1 MATVKLM
8 QGDCLELMK
17 GIQDGSVD
25 LVLTDP
31 PYGMNFQSNYRAKK
45 YSKIEN
51 DTCLDWLDAFLQEC
65 WRVLKPNSA
74 IYLFCFWHKV
84 DIFKKA
90 VEKRFK
96 IKNIIIWEKN
106 NTSMGDLK
114 GSYAPKYEMV
124 IFAHKG
130 RRVLNGFRYPDV
142 LTAKRTG
149 NKLHPTQKPI
159 ELLEIFVNSSSN
171 DGETVLDPFM
181 GSGSTGVAC
190 VNTGRN
196 FIGIELDP
204 IYFQTAQERINKAVS
219 DHA

>member
-1 MATVKLM
+1 MTVNLM
-8 QGDCLELMK
+8 QGDCLEQMK
-17 GIQDGSVD
+17 GIPDGSVD

-51 DTCLDWLDAFLQEC
+51 DACLDWLDVFVQEC
-65 WRVLKPNSA
+65 WRILKQNSS
-74 IYLFCFWHKV
+74 IYLFCSWHKV
-84 DIFKKA
+84 DVFKKA

-96 IKNIIIWEKN
+96 IKNILIWEKN

-130 RRVLNGFRYPDV
+130 RRLLNGFRYPDV

-149 NKLHPTQKPI
+149 NKLHPTQKPV
-159 ELLEIFVNSSSN
+159 ELLEIFINSSSN

-190 VNTGRN
+190 VSTGRN

-204 IYFQTAQERINKAVS
+204 VYFQTAQERINKAVS